1 MPEPGDAITWQEAA
15 RILDRSMTTLARLVA
30 AGELS
35 KGPRWEHRQLSRR
48 DVERLSLARWQPA
61 ESVREDAY
69 WVTTRRA
76 AELLGVN
83 GSRVRQ
89 LAGEGRIPYETT
101 SSGQR
106 LFRRQQLEVIGNA
119 RLARQM
125 TASAHGA

>member
-1 MPEPGDAITWQEAA
+1 MPEPGDAVTWQEAA
-15 RILDRSMTTLARLVA
+15 RILDRSMTTVARLVA
-30 AGELS
+30 AGELP

-69 WVTTRRA
+69 WVTTHRA
-76 AELLGVN
+76 AALLGVN

-89 LAGEGRIPYETT
+89 LVAEGRIPYETT
-101 SSGQR
+101 PSGQR

-119 RLARQM
+119 RRSRRLA
-125 TASAHGA
+125 AS